1 MHNHADMAERLKEP
15 RFHEVHLEWMNVMC
29 TVVLFHSQI
38 YGSRPKHF
46 CVDHTQYT
54 RRVNLNDEPLLGSD
68 FRDLFSSSSAP
79 VPRFLTAAFGRR
91 MRTLTHE
98 R

>member
-54 RRVNLNDEPLLGSD
+54 RRHNALAKDHKSKKY
-68 FRDLFSSSSAP
+68 FS
-79 VPRFLTAAFGRR
+79 RYGHFQHL
-91 MRTLTHE
+91 
-98 R
+98 